1 MAKKGINVI
10 SLADT
15 VGLATPEQVSAALRA
30 VIPQYPSVNF
40 GVHLHST
47 ATNWRDKLEAAVNAG
62 CLRFDGA
69 LKGIGGCPMAQ
80 DDLVGNMTTEYMVD
94 YFKEK
99 GLPLYID
106 KTALAYSLQMASGI
120 FI

>member
-1 MAKKGINVI
+1 
-10 SLADT
+10 
-15 VGLATPEQVSAALRA
+15 
-30 VIPQYPSVNF
+30 VIPQYPAVSF

-47 ATNWRDKLEAAVNAG
+47 ATNWRNKLEAAVEAG
-62 CLRFDGA
+62 CVRFDGA

-80 DDLVGNMTTEYMVD
+80 DELVGNMTTEYMVD

-99 GLPLYID
+99 AMPLSINE
-106 KTALAYSLQMASGI
+106 TALTRSLQMASGI